1 MVVVSNQLNSNT
13 MCEVKIVR
21 ATSCDSATAE
31 AITQLLAQLT
41 PTPHHFTEREL
52 SEVISDPSSA
62 LFLLWEGCKVVGMLT
77 VGGYLSPTGRKL
89 WIEDVVVD
97 SAARGKGY
105 GKRLV
110 EHAIEYART
119 FSPCTLMLTSN
130 PARIA
135 ANELYRSSGFE
146 QKTTNVYRLSL

>member
-1 MVVVSNQLNSNT
+1 

-31 AITQLLAQLT
+31 TITQLLAQLT

-52 SEVISDPSSA
+52 NEVISDPSSA

-77 VGGYLSPTGRKL
+77 VGVYLSPTGRKL

-119 FSPCTLMLTSN
+119 LSPCTLMLTSN
-130 PARIA
+130 PARIV
-135 ANELYRSSGFE
+135 ANELYRASGF
-146 QKTTNVYRLSL
+146 QKKTTNVYRFPLQ

>member
-1 MVVVSNQLNSNT
+1 MQEDIRIIEPSSDEKQYVVSIQALLKQLSSSSV
-13 MCEVKIVR
+13 EFG
-21 ATSCDSATAE
+21 E
-31 AITQLLAQLT
+31 ADFVALV
-41 PTPHHFTEREL
+41 E
-52 SEVISDPSSA
+52 SSSSR
-62 LFLLWEGCKVVGMLT
+62 LFLLLSDGNVCGMLT
-77 VGGYLSPTGRKL
+77 LAHYLAPTGRKM

-146 QKTTNVYRLSL
+146 QKATNVYRLSL

>member
-1 MVVVSNQLNSNT
+1 MA
-13 MCEVKIVR
+13 EVKIIR

-31 AITQLLAQLT
+31 AILGLLGQLT
-41 PTPHHFTEREL
+41 TTPHSFTEREL
-52 SEVISDPSSA
+52 SELIAATASA
-62 LFLLWEGCKVVGMLT
+62 LFLLWEGSKVVGMLT
-77 VGGYLSPTGRKL
+77 VGAYLSPTGRKL

-97 SAARGKGY
+97 STARGKGY

-146 QKTTNVYRLSL
+146 QKTTNVYRLPL

>member
-1 MVVVSNQLNSNT
+1 

-31 AITQLLAQLT
+31 TITQLLAQLT

-77 VGGYLSPTGRKL
+77 VGAYLSPTGRKL

-110 EHAIEYART
+110 EHAIEYARA

-130 PARIA
+130 PTRIA
-135 ANELYRSSGFE
+135 ANELYRASGFQ
-146 QKTTNVYRLSL
+146 QKTTNVYRFPLQ